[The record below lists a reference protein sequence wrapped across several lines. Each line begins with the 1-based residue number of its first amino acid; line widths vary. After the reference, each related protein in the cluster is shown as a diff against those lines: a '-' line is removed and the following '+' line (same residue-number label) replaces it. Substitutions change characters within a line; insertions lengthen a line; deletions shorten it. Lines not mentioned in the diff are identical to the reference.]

1 MWYGSFRRPLAAVSA
16 AISAVLL
23 TSAGVAAGS
32 SEPPVDESSIQP
44 TTASFGGASPL
55 ATTRTVQHW
64 SGQTVNGVDGVT
76 YRYNLVGA
84 DPGSETSATIGVD
97 IIPLDVTI
105 DGVPF
110 NGSASVDG
118 VVASPLFQSGDYSG
132 TPATTFNPHGGPLS
146 AGNTE
151 AQLLDATMR
160 SQFDKVGTGYH
171 LVLETP
177 VVLDPIAVH
186 IPHGKAQV
194 MVNSRGVAMAFVD
207 QGWFQTRV
215 QKELGRL
222 HLDPTR
228 LAIFLTKDVM
238 LYADHNVTHCCALGA
253 HGAGHVTGGLGGPV
267 NGHGNQP
274 VHTFVWAS
282 WFTAGFFLPSAWIAR
297 DIFALSH
304 EVTEWANDPFN
315 TNAVQ
320 PWQSPMNALQYGCGD
335 LLETGDPTFGLGFAA
350 GSNTFDPHSG
360 GYFHIQDEALL
371 PWFMRT
377 ASTSQP
383 LQVPS
388 LGGRYTFMGLL
399 NPLPWF
405 HAPASPC

>member
-1 MWYGSFRRPLAAVSA
+1 
-16 AISAVLL
+16 
-23 TSAGVAAGS
+23 
-32 SEPPVDESSIQP
+32 
-44 TTASFGGASPL
+44 
-55 ATTRTVQHW
+55 TRTVQHW

-76 YRYNLVGA
+76 YRYNMVGA

-97 IIPLDVTI
+97 IIPLDVTV

-132 TPATTFNPHGGPLS
+132 TPATTFNPHGGHLS
-146 AGNTE
+146 AGNTD

-238 LYADHNVTHCCALGA
+238 LYADHNVTHCC
-253 HGAGHVTGGLGGPV
+253 
-267 NGHGNQP
+267 
-274 VHTFVWAS
+274 
-282 WFTAGFFLPSAWIAR
+282 
-297 DIFALSH
+297 
-304 EVTEWANDPFN
+304 
-315 TNAVQ
+315 
-320 PWQSPMNALQYGCGD
+320 
-335 LLETGDPTFGLGFAA
+335 GLGFAA
-350 GSNTFDPHSG
+350 ASNTFDPHSG

>member
-32 SEPPVDESSIQP
+32 SEPPVDETTIQP
-44 TTASFGGASPL
+44 RTASFGGACPL
-55 ATTRTVQHW
+55 AASRPVPPG
-64 SGQTVNGVDGVT
+64 SGETGNGSEGVP
-76 YRYNLVGA
+76 YRYNIVGA
-84 DPGSETSATIGVD
+84 DPAPEASATVGVD
-97 IIPLDVTI
+97 IIPLDVPV

-110 NGSASVDG
+110 NGSDSVDG

-146 AGNTE
+146 AGNTD

-177 VVLDPIAVH
+177 VVLDPVGVH
-186 IPHGKAQV
+186 VPHGKAQV

-282 WFTAGFFLPSAWIAR
+282 WFTAGVFLPPAWITP
-297 DIFALSH
+297 DNFALSAQVLAVAH
-304 EVTEWANDPFN
+304 NPF
-315 TNAVQ
+315 
-320 PWQSPMNALQYGCGD
+320 
-335 LLETGDPTFGLGFAA
+335 
-350 GSNTFDPHSG
+350 
-360 GYFHIQDEALL
+360 
-371 PWFMRT
+371 
-377 ASTSQP
+377 
-383 LQVPS
+383 
-388 LGGRYTFMGLL
+388 YTKSV
-399 NPLPWF
+399 
-405 HAPASPC
+405 H